1 MRVESY
7 DTENSNK
14 PWLVLWS
21 MCARYKGKMMLALSL
36 SALASCAQLL
46 PVYLLFI
53 TITELLDP
61 ISTSANTLLWVAA
74 GLVAVIVCKTLFR
87 ISAYYF
93 SYQVASKAF
102 ADVRVTL
109 STHLARVSLKWL
121 SQQNTGALK
130 QQILHDIKKLENFI
144 AHNSVE
150 LFNACLSPLFIFC
163 ALCLIDWRLALSAI
177 AVLPLAFF
185 LRDFW
190 RRKTTERDAQFSHEE
205 AGLNTTL
212 YDYVK
217 LAPLMKLHNLDSQRF
232 EILHHKLEN
241 HDRIVKSVTHQAL
254 SGWAAYSVL
263 LGSSCLFL
271 LPTAIWLYS
280 LQLILIEQFILAV
293 LLTTCMVGP
302 LLKVNRFFIEAN
314 DVLASIAR
322 ITPLYC
328 MAPTENDTTP
338 VQAASKYPILQFYGV
353 DFCYGRASVLKNVH
367 FKLLP
372 NALNVIVGGTGSG
385 KSTIAMLAS
394 GLFAPNKGRVQW
406 YGKDVFELTDSAR
419 ARAMNV
425 VMQESYLFEGTIRD
439 NITFGRSGI
448 TTEALEHAIVAAQLK
463 SWLGRQPKGLDTW
476 VEARGINLSRGE
488 SIRIAIARALLNA
501 PPLVILD
508 EVCAAMDNLTY
519 AKFYQG
525 LKGHYPNTTFLVITH
540 HYFGLEK
547 SDQILTLMDGTITA
561 QGTHEAMLARCEH
574 YKKGWQLQV
583 GVPPQK
589 TPVIP
594 TPLPSYEN

>member
-7 DTENSNK
+7 DTEKSNN

-21 MCARYKGKMMLALSL
+21 MCARYKSKMVMALSL
-36 SALASCAQLL
+36 TALASCAQLL
-46 PVYLLFI
+46 PIYLLFI
-53 TITELLDP
+53 AITELLDP
-61 ISTSANTLLWVAA
+61 ITTSVNTLLWVAA
-74 GLVAVIVCKTLFR
+74 GLVTVIVCKTLFR
-87 ISAYYF
+87 ISAYYL
-93 SYQVASKAF
+93 SYQVALRAF
-102 ADVRVTL
+102 ADVRGTL
-109 STHLARVSLKWL
+109 STHLASVTLKWL

-130 QQILHDIKKLENFI
+130 QQMLHDIEKLENFV

-150 LFNACLSPLFIFC
+150 LFNACLSPIFLLC

-177 AVLPLAFF
+177 AIVPLCYFV
-185 LRDFW
+185 RGFW
-190 RRKTTERDAQFSHEE
+190 ECKITERYAQFSHE
-205 AGLNTTL
+205 AADLNSTL
-212 YDYVK
+212 HDYVK
-217 LAPLMKLHNLDSQRF
+217 YAPLMKLHNLDSQRF
-232 EILHHKLEN
+232 ETLHHKLEI
-241 HDRIVKSVTHQAL
+241 HHGTVKSVTHQAL
-254 SGWAAYSVL
+254 PGWAAYSVL

-293 LLTTCMVGP
+293 LLATSMVSP
-302 LLKVNRFFIEAN
+302 LLQVSRFFMEAN
-314 DVLASIAR
+314 DMLASIAR

-338 VQAASKYPILQFYGV
+338 VQGASKYPMLQFYCV
-353 DFCYGRASVLKNVH
+353 DFCYAQASVLKNVH

-394 GLFAPNKGRVQW
+394 GLLAPNKGRVQW
-406 YGKDVFELTDSAR
+406 YGKDVFELSDGDR
-419 ARAMNV
+419 AGAMSV

-463 SWLGRQPKGLDTW
+463 FWLGRQPNGLDTW
-476 VEARGINLSRGE
+476 VEARGMNLSRGE
-488 SIRIAIARALLNA
+488 STRIAIARALLNA

-508 EVCAAMDNLTY
+508 EACADMDNLTY

-525 LKGHYPNTTFLVITH
+525 LKGHYPNTTFLVITP
-540 HYFGLEK
+540 HYFGLEN
-547 SDQILTLMDGTITA
+547 SDQIFTLMDGMIAA

-574 YKKGWQLQV
+574 YKKGWQLQG
-583 GVPPQK
+583 GVHPQK

-594 TPLPSYEN
+594 AQLPSYER